1 MSQSASVATLATAS
15 EESSLIK
22 QPKTPTVRVS
32 PDVLRE
38 NRIIAGMAPGA
49 ALDAYRLLRTRVLQ
63 AMAARKANLLAVTS
77 PGPGAGKSLTTIN
90 LAAGIAMD
98 VGRTVLLVDADLR
111 RPRLH
116 SYFGLSTPECGL
128 AEYLSGKVPLE
139 ACLLRPGSGRL
150 TLLPAGTPQQA
161 SSELLASPRMRT
173 FVEEVKQR
181 YTERTIII
189 DLPPLLTSDDAL
201 ALLPLADAALL
212 VIEDGRTRID
222 ELHRCAELLAGSCLL
237 GTVLNKVRRSG
248 RAAYAQDL
256 S

>member
-1 MSQSASVATLATAS
+1 MSQSASVASFSTPS

-22 QPKTPTVRVS
+22 QPKTPTAGVS
-32 PDVLRE
+32 PELLRE

-63 AMAARKANLLAVTS
+63 AMAVQQANLLAVTS
-77 PGPGAGKSLTTIN
+77 PGPGVGKSLTTIN
-90 LAAGIAMD
+90 LAVGIAMD

-116 SYFGLSTPECGL
+116 TYFGLNTPECGL
-128 AEYLSGKVPLE
+128 AEYLNGKVPLE
-139 ACLLRPGSGRL
+139 ACLVRPGSGRL

-189 DLPPLLTSDDAL
+189 DLPPLLSADDAL
-201 ALLPLADAALL
+201 AFLPLADAALL

-222 ELHRCAELLAGSCLL
+222 ELHRCAELLTSSRLL
-237 GTVLNKVRRSG
+237 GTVLNKVRRFGQSS
-248 RAAYAQDL
+248 YPQE
-256 S
+256 